1 MEIVYQWEI
10 MNLHPK
16 KSLDGLN
23 DVISAI
29 TYVYRGT
36 REDGVDGFVS
46 GMLNLPTPN
55 VESFINYSDI
65 TQETIISWLESSFNI
80 QEFKTQIQSRIEDG
94 SPQFVTD
101 YNLPLPWATVTT
113 PNSSSI

>member
-1 MEIVYQWEI
+1 
-10 MNLHPK
+10 
-16 KSLDGLN
+16 
-23 DVISAI
+23 
-29 TYVYRGT
+29 
-36 REDGVDGFVS
+36 
-46 GMLNLPTPN
+46 
-55 VESFINYSDI
+55 
-65 TQETIISWLESSFNI
+65 LESSFNI

>member
-16 KSLDGLN
+16 KSLDGLTN
-23 DVISAI
+23 VISAI

-36 REDGVDGFVS
+36 NEDGNDLFITGK
-46 GMLNLPTPN
+46 LDLPSPN
-55 VESFINYSDI
+55 VESFIDYTGV
-65 TQETIISWLESSFNI
+65 TQETIISWLENNLNVE
-80 QEFKTQIQSRIEDG
+80 EFKTQLRNNLESSSTELITE
-94 SPQFVTD
+94 

-113 PNSSSI
+113 PDTPSI

>member
-1 MEIVYQWEI
+1 MEMVYQWEI

-36 REDGVDGFVS
+36 REDGVDLFIS
-46 GMLNLPTPN
+46 GKLDLPSPN
-55 VESFINYSDI
+55 SGTFINYSGI
-65 TQETIISWLESSFNI
+65 TRETIILWLENNLNVE
-80 QEFKTQIQSRIEDG
+80 EFKTQIQNNIDSESQLIG
-94 SPQFVTD
+94 K
-101 YNLPLPWATVTT
+101 YNLPLPWATATT
-113 PNSSSI
+113 PNTPSI

>member
-29 TYVYRGT
+29 TYVYRGM
-36 REDGVDGFVS
+36 REDGVDLFIS
-46 GMLNLPTPN
+46 GKLDLPSPN
-55 VESFINYSDI
+55 TETFINYSGI
-65 TQETIISWLESSFNI
+65 TQETIISWLENNLNVE
-80 QEFKTQIQSRIEDG
+80 EFKTQIQNNIDSESSRLVG
-94 SPQFVTD
+94 G
-101 YNLPLPWATVTT
+101 YNLPLPWATVTIPNT
-113 PNSSSI
+113 PSI

>member
-29 TYVYRGT
+29 SYVYRGI
-36 REDGVDGFVS
+36 REDGIDGFVS
-46 GMLNLPTPN
+46 DKLDLSAPN
-55 VESFINYSDI
+55 SESFIDYSGI
-65 TQETIISWLESSFNI
+65 TQETIISWLESNLNVE
-80 QEFKTQIQSRIEDG
+80 EFKTQIQNHINSD
-94 SPQFVTD
+94 SPQFVTE

-113 PNSSSI
+113 PNTPSI

>member
-1 MEIVYQWEI
+1 MGIVYQWEI

-16 KSLDGLN
+16 KSLDGLS

-36 REDGVDGFVS
+36 SEDGNDLFITGK
-46 GMLNLPTPN
+46 LDLPSPN
-55 VESFINYSDI
+55 VESFIDYSGV
-65 TQETIISWLESSFNI
+65 TQETIISWLENNLNVE
-80 QEFKTQIQSRIEDG
+80 EFKTQIQIRLESDTPEFTNG
-94 SPQFVTD
+94 

-113 PNSSSI
+113 PNTPSI